1 MPPCVLVGDLGPNP
15 APLAEA
21 LWSLARHH
29 DLRVRVAFLLT
40 YARGV
45 HYLER
50 EFLAPGGALDQ
61 LHTVLGRDVL
71 PRDAL
76 HLHRAL
82 DATGAPHDDDWEPAH
97 TLAWNEARWRTALAA
112 LDAAG
117 NDPVVFTLLGGRRRS
132 MSALDAVVFQLL
144 ARPQDRLLDVR
155 VSDARVEGGSGFFFP
170 DQRDPLV
177 RTRGGELV
185 DARSVAVRLVDL
197 PVPKLRRLLGERAPT
212 TYADALARTGVA
224 VEHTPPMLS
233 VDLKARHAHVGEHLL
248 KLSEPRFAWY
258 ATLACA
264 RRDAVGDGRIWTHEF
279 EPALHRTL
287 SRMKALDPTWSPAR
301 GLCATLAAAR
311 STSPWQDVADQPG
324 DWSKL
329 RSDTRTSVGA
339 GVAKLGLASAVAAQ
353 YVPEAI
359 AAKLDGG
366 KVSYSRLPIDPSRIE
381 IVPIGNVTER

>member
-1 MPPCVLVGDLGPNP
+1 MTPCVLVGDLGPNP

-21 LWSLARHH
+21 LWSLARRH
-29 DLRVRVAFLLT
+29 DLRVRAAFLLT
-40 YARGV
+40 YARGA
-45 HYLER
+45 HYLDR
-50 EFLAPGGALDQ
+50 EFLVTGGALDQ
-61 LHTVLGRDVL
+61 LHAVLGRDVL

-76 HLHRAL
+76 ALHRVHADDGSAL
-82 DATGAPHDDDWEPAH
+82 DDDWEPAH

-117 NDPVVFTLLGGRRRS
+117 SDPVVFTLLGGRRRS

-144 ARPQDRLLDVR
+144 ARPHDRLLDVR

-170 DQRDPLV
+170 EQRDPLV
-177 RTRGGELV
+177 RTRGGDLV
-185 DARSVAVRLVDL
+185 DARAVAVRLVDL

-224 VEHTPPMLS
+224 VEHTPPVLS
-233 VDLKARHAHVGEHLL
+233 IDLKTRRAHVGEHLL

-258 ATLACA
+258 ATLAWV
-264 RRDAVGDGRIWTHEF
+264 RRDAAGDGRIWTHEF

-301 GLCATLAAAR
+301 GLCATLAAAQP
-311 STSPWQDVADQPG
+311 TNPWKDVAKESG

-329 RSDTRTSVGA
+329 RSDTRTSVEE
-339 GVAKLGLASAVAAQ
+339 GVAKLGLAAAVAAQ

-359 AAKLDGG
+359 AAKHDGA

-381 IVPIGNVTER
+381 IVPAP